1 MAGYATSGR
10 GWHNPAVAGLLR
22 RDERVHAQSIELADC
37 LCRVIA
43 SIGEMVR
50 KSGVLFAANTLKA
63 MSSWR
68 RWAMRRHPPRSSR
81 RATP

>member
-43 SIGEMVR
+43 SIGGYFPGTAPTLSMV
-50 KSGVLFAANTLKA
+50 SSIIAAACCLSEVWLVA
-63 MSSWR
+63 
-68 RWAMRRHPPRSSR
+68 
-81 RATP
+81 RAATITW